1 MSQVSINSTLNP
13 HGSRVKSFKESQYH
27 MTFLFFDNINDQMH
41 RIAELGCASESTNKA
56 RYIIDYFSAV
66 KQLFVTTALVLNQDD
81 IKDYFEGFAEIA
93 KYINFNRKVVVNKR
107 YVISSLQEITAQLYV
122 TMQKK
127 QLMLPMKSDESG
139 SSFKA
144 IGNKFGLGK

>member
-1 MSQVSINSTLNP
+1 MN
-13 HGSRVKSFKESQYH
+13 
-27 MTFLFFDNINDQMH
+27 
-41 RIAELGCASESTNKA
+41 RIAELGCASESTNKS

-66 KQLFVTTALVLNQDD
+66 KQLMLTTTPVLSPDD
-81 IKDYFEGFAEIA
+81 IAEYFKGFAEIA
-93 KYINFNRKVVVNKR
+93 KYINFNRKVVVNRR
-107 YVISSLQEITAQLYV
+107 YVISSLQEITASLYV